1 MIVNKPS
8 VSEDG
13 DAVFAVVDGGR
24 NDEAAKSLADN
35 LVSTLQSELAHP
47 YTHSD
52 YMKYTMLVAHRY
64 VGNWVSVVQSE
75 LAYAYTYS
83 DYMKYTML
91 VVHRYVDN

>member
-64 VGNWVSVVQSE
+64 V
-75 LAYAYTYS
+75 
-83 DYMKYTML
+83 
-91 VVHRYVDN
+91 DNRVLFRANSPTPTPTRTT

>member
-1 MIVNKPS
+1 
-8 VSEDG
+8 
-13 DAVFAVVDGGR
+13 
-24 NDEAAKSLADN
+24 
-35 LVSTLQSELAHP
+35 
-47 YTHSD
+47 
-52 YMKYTMLVAHRY
+52 MKYTMLVAHRY